1 MTIFIAISSGGS
13 YPASTGSNV
22 NIEFDGSTPIVLSA
36 HTQESNPGDGN
47 LVDAANCT
55 WTVLDVPEGSTFNS
69 AWFDGAGGDLVDVN
83 KLPSSGTF
91 IPDKEGTW
99 FFRCT
104 NDSASTVDEVV
115 VGVRHQRTHIRVP
128 AAGETTEAN
137 DTRGW
142 AEDRNNDLDL
152 FDDLTTSGGIQLC
165 RFEHTSSVSAG
176 TLVEFMGSA
185 HDINPTSGSTE
196 FVPTVRPA
204 SNTNP
209 GVGKFLGVIKGKK
222 DGTTTSIAN
231 GSLVWVSR
239 SGMVEGASGAL
250 DLSAASGWAPGDN
263 IYVGATAGAPAKS
276 TEVDTATAT
285 LAGFVIRAENPG
297 AMVVSPAHFN
307 NIITQKS
314 NSTDRDQQFV
324 EVELFEAPV
333 SAHNAFNV
341 ATDSSSANFGFV
353 PFGGSSNAPLDFP
366 GFRFR
371 KSADATGDKLLT
383 SFALDDRC
391 IREGTSGGTVSNFME
406 QPLVVEVH
414 GYCEDNQASS
424 TTTPTF
430 DGTLVFNFKDL
441 IAISID
447 PDNADAFKSTIEY
460 KFTINDANTKF
471 GNVNDGKRSF
481 KFKDGLTVTPNAY
494 GQAHIPQPLDTA
506 AGFALSEYGSPYT
519 GIFSNNSVNSLLL
532 GGAYSTADAT
542 FESPPVSVDVN
553 LDRSDTQAYHVIVE
567 KIVLKALYPVKSRA
581 KRLSFY
587 EKQIPAAALV
597 DTSRTFN
604 RETNDG
610 VLDYSASTLA
620 GLHVANVLVSDN
632 AGNDLDDL
640 NAVTVSANLRGETAG
655 TFCGFLPFDSR
666 IRKLLT
672 DSNYSSQSRD
682 LRFRVVSK
690 YKSTVDSPGAIK
702 LRLYTRGEAVG
713 GESSSLALTSD
724 YTQLVD
730 VSVSAT
736 ASVAETEPSSGA
748 NDVYRTIVHDFSL
761 AGSNYDPD
769 LSGIRFRLERV
780 ANSGQTYKTVDN
792 LADASTGEEV
802 FCASIVC
809 LSEASLDI
817 AKDRANIF
825 EEHILLDRQIDYND
839 GALNLTNWADTGS
852 DVCGFKFTKGGSETL
867 VVPVF
872 LDDRYNEQSPVAVSL
887 IGTVGG
893 TTSSAT
899 TSAGSTPGG
908 QVSMLLQAAMSYAGD
923 LVPSSFST
931 VGIVNIDTSTALT
944 GSNLIRTI
952 RHDFKIPY
960 TMIAQSSGI
969 VDDNLS
975 IPTKNRRGRLY
986 LKLTRTDTTGPNT
999 YLASSLS
1006 ATASVDKLPNADPYV
1021 NISESTQYPLLVPG
1035 AFRHDQQRDILT
1047 TAYRHNWQFGVS
1059 GEVGSD
1065 LREILDGGTSVLEP
1079 GNSLALVPSTF
1090 VGNTPP
1096 SAYGVISTVNGTD
1109 FLGVEFIGK
1118 HIPFSMVITA
1128 IHGYMGSIDVGNVN
1142 TVYNKALL
1150 PTDAFIK
1157 LDIASTSPSASDP
1170 LVGEGAQRI
1179 YTGTSFP
1186 GILGFPMRI
1195 YPNSHGCFRYVG
1207 NDLSDEAD
1215 RHKNYP
1221 LPRIFLPADYQG
1233 SRHLSL
1239 VAVLHS
1245 TKDSSNNIS
1254 TTTAGSITAGDTS
1267 LTVSDASA
1275 LPPTGTLLING
1286 TDRVTYDSIDRT
1298 TKVVTLNRETPITN
1312 DRSSGTPVLN
1322 DRPSQII
1329 APVVDLNIEV
1339 AFLPNT
1345 HDGDLIY

>member
-1 MTIFIAISSGGS
+1 MAIFIAISSGGS

-36 HTQESNPGDGN
+36 HTQASNPADGN
-47 LVDAANCT
+47 LVPAANCT
-55 WTVLDVPEGSTFNS
+55 WTVLDVPEGSTFTS

-104 NDSASTVDEVV
+104 NDSDSTVDEVV

-333 SAHNAFNV
+333 SGHNAFNI
-341 ATDSSSANFGFV
+341 ATDSSNAFFGFV
-353 PFGGSSNAPLDFP
+353 PFGGPLSTSGSEDFP
-366 GFRFR
+366 GFRIR
-371 KSADATGDKLLT
+371 NIANPDKLLT

-406 QPLVVEVH
+406 QPLVIEVH
-414 GYCEDNQASS
+414 GYCNDNRPP
-424 TTTPTF
+424 TTPTPTF

-441 IAISID
+441 IALSID
-447 PDNADAFKSTIEY
+447 PDVADLYKSTIEY

-471 GNVNDGKRSF
+471 GEDTSGKRSF
-481 KFKDGLTVTPNAY
+481 KFKDGLTVKPNAY
-494 GQAHIPQPLDTA
+494 GQEHIPQPVDTA
-506 AGFALSEYGSPYT
+506 NGFTMMEYGSPYT
-519 GIFSNNSVNSLLL
+519 GIFGNGFINSLLT
-532 GGAYSTADAT
+532 GYAAGVVDT
-542 FESPPVSVDVN
+542 ENQPVSVDIT
-553 LDRSDTQAYHVIVE
+553 LDRSDSQGYSVIIE

-604 RETNDG
+604 TATNDG

-620 GLHVANVLVSDN
+620 GLHAANVLVSDN

-655 TFCGFLPFDSR
+655 TFCGFLPFDNR

-672 DSNYSSQSRD
+672 DSNYTSQSRD

-713 GESSSLALTSD
+713 SESSSLALTSD
-724 YTQLVD
+724 YTQLID
-730 VSVSAT
+730 VSVNAT
-736 ASVAETEPSSGA
+736 ASVSETETSSGA
-748 NDVYRTIVHDFSL
+748 TDAYRTIVHDFSL

-780 ANSGQTYKTVDN
+780 ANSAQTYKTVDN

-802 FCASIVC
+802 FCASVVC

-817 AKDRANIF
+817 AKDQENIF

-867 VVPVF
+867 VVPVL
-872 LDDRYNEQSPVAVSL
+872 LDDRYDEQSTVAVSL

-908 QVSMLLQAAMSYAGD
+908 QVSMLLQVAMSYVGE

-931 VGIVNIDTSTALT
+931 VGIVNVDTSTALT

-952 RHDFKIPY
+952 EHTFKIPH

-1006 ATASVDKLPNADPYV
+1006 AIANIDKLPNADPYV
-1021 NISESTQYPLLVPG
+1021 NISESARYPLLVPG
-1035 AFRHDQQRDILT
+1035 AFRHDEQRDILT
-1047 TAYRHNWQFGVS
+1047 TAYRHNWQFGVP
-1059 GEVGSD
+1059 GEFGTD
-1065 LREILDGGTSVLEP
+1065 IRELQAGGTSTITA
-1079 GNSLALVPSTF
+1079 GNSMVLLPSTF

-1096 SAYGVISTVNGTD
+1096 SAIGAVSQFGEYEVSGSQ
-1109 FLGVEFIGK
+1109 FIGK

-1128 IHGYMGSIDVGNVN
+1128 VHGYMGHIDFDPAVPFPNIF
-1142 TVYNKALL
+1142 NKALG
-1150 PTDAFIK
+1150 PTDAYIQLFIISTTPT
-1157 LDIASTSPSASDP
+1157 LGSPQASGVQRAYTSESM
-1170 LVGEGAQRI
+1170 
-1179 YTGTSFP
+1179 P
-1186 GILGFPMRI
+1186 GVIGFPMSI
-1195 YPNSHGCFRYVG
+1195 YPNSNGCFRYVG
-1207 NDLSDEAD
+1207 NDLSEEAD
-1215 RHKNYP
+1215 RHKDFP
-1221 LPRIFLPADYQG
+1221 LPRVFLPADYQG

-1239 VAVLHS
+1239 VAVLQS
-1245 TKDSSNNIS
+1245 TKDSSNNAS
-1254 TTTAGSITAGDTS
+1254 TTNSGSISAGATTITLADGS
-1267 LTVSDASA
+1267 NFPAS
-1275 LPPTGTLLING
+1275 GSLLING
-1286 TDRVTYDSIDRT
+1286 TDRVRYDALDRGT
-1298 TKVVTLNRETPITN
+1298 NVVTLNR
-1312 DRSSGTPVLN
+1312 GTPSPSSFADATTITN

-1329 APVVDLNIEV
+1329 APIVDLNIEV

>member
-22 NIEFDGSTPIVLSA
+22 NIELGSPIVLSA
-36 HTQESNPGDGN
+36 HTQESDPSNDN
-47 LVDAANCT
+47 LVPAADCT

-142 AEDRNNDLDL
+142 AEDRNNDLDV
-152 FDDLTTSGGIQLC
+152 FDDLITSGGIQLC
-165 RFEHTSSVSAG
+165 ALKHGTPVSAG
-176 TLVEFMGSA
+176 TLVEFAGGVTNIS
-185 HDINPTSGSTE
+185 PTSGSTE
-196 FVPTVRPA
+196 FIPVVRPA

-209 GVGKFLGVIKGKK
+209 GVGKFLGVIKAKK
-222 DGTTTSIAN
+222 DGTTTSIADA
-231 GSLVWVSR
+231 SLVWVSR

-341 ATDSSSANFGFV
+341 ATDSSSVYFGFF

-371 KSADATGDKLLT
+371 KSADSTEDKLLT

-424 TTTPTF
+424 TATPTF

-441 IAISID
+441 IALSID
-447 PDNADAFKSTIEY
+447 PDVADTLKSTIEY

-481 KFKDGLTVTPNAY
+481 KFKDGLTVKPFAY
-494 GQAHIPQPLDTA
+494 GQEHIPQTVDTVN
-506 AGFALSEYGSPYT
+506 GFAMMEYGLPYT
-519 GIFSNNSVNSLLL
+519 GIFGNGFINSLLT
-532 GGAYSTADAT
+532 GYTSGVVDT
-542 FESPPVSVDVN
+542 ENQPVSVDIT
-553 LDRSDTQAYHVIVE
+553 LDRSDSQGYGVIIE

-604 RETNDG
+604 RTTPDG

-655 TFCGFLPFDSR
+655 TFCGFLPFDNR

-724 YTQLVD
+724 YTQIVD

-736 ASVAETEPSSGA
+736 ESVAETDTSSVSDG
-748 NDVYRTIVHDFSL
+748 YRTIVHDFSL

-769 LSGIRFRLERV
+769 LLGIRFRLERV
-780 ANSGQTYKTVDN
+780 ANSGQTFKTVDN

-802 FCASIVC
+802 FCASVVC

-817 AKDRANIF
+817 AKDQENIF
-825 EEHILLDRQIDYND
+825 EEHVLLDRQIDYNT
-839 GALNLTNWADTGS
+839 GSLNLINWADTGS

-872 LDDRYNEQSPVAVSL
+872 LDDRYDEQSPVAVSL

-908 QVSMLLQAAMSYAGD
+908 QVSMLLQVAMSYVGE

-952 RHDFKIPY
+952 RHTFKIPH
-960 TMIAQSSGI
+960 TMIAKSSGI

-1021 NISESTQYPLLVPG
+1021 NISEATRYPLLVPG
-1035 AFRHDQQRDILT
+1035 AFRHDEQRDILT
-1047 TAYRHNWQFGVS
+1047 TAYRHNWQFGVP
-1059 GEVGSD
+1059 GEFGTD
-1065 LREILDGGTSVLEP
+1065 IRELQAGGTSTITA
-1079 GNSLALVPSTF
+1079 GNSMVLLPSTF

-1096 SAYGVISTVNGTD
+1096 SA
-1109 FLGVEFIGK
+1109 LGAVSQFGEYEVSGSQFIGK

-1128 IHGYMGSIDVGNVN
+1128 VHGYMGHIDFDSAVPFPNIF
-1142 TVYNKALL
+1142 NKALG
-1150 PTDAFIK
+1150 PTDAYIQLFIVSTTPT
-1157 LDIASTSPSASDP
+1157 LGSPQASGIQRAYTSESM
-1170 LVGEGAQRI
+1170 
-1179 YTGTSFP
+1179 P
-1186 GILGFPMRI
+1186 GVIGFPMSI
-1195 YPNSHGCFRYVG
+1195 YPNSNGCFRYVG
-1207 NDLSDEAD
+1207 NDLSEEAD
-1215 RHKNYP
+1215 RHKDFP
-1221 LPRIFLPADYQG
+1221 LPRVFLPADYQG

-1239 VAVLHS
+1239 VAVLQS
-1245 TKDSSNNIS
+1245 TKDSSNNAS
-1254 TTTAGSITAGDTS
+1254 TTNSALIAEGDTTITLADGS
-1267 LTVSDASA
+1267 NFPAS
-1275 LPPTGTLLING
+1275 GSLLIDG
-1286 TDRVTYDSIDRT
+1286 TERVRYDALNRAT
-1298 TKVVTLNRETPITN
+1298 NVVTLNR
-1312 DRSSGTPVLN
+1312 GTPAPSGRSTGTTITN

-1329 APVVDLNIEV
+1329 APIVDLNIEV